1 MALTG
6 NETGGFRG
14 PGRLRILINPYG
26 EVGHAR
32 AIVDLL
38 EGYSLDPMGT
48 GQPLSPGTRRDLVP
62 ELRRRPW
69 AVTLLGILDDLP
81 AGLLI
86 AMEGFSTFAAKPLLN
101 LHDVAVHP
109 DFRGRGIG
117 SALFMEAEAVARKR
131 GCCKLTLEVLEGN
144 EGAKRLYHR
153 LGFRP
158 YSLDTATGVAQFWEK
173 PLSGEPGSSYSRT
186 Q

>member
-1 MALTG
+1 M
-6 NETGGFRG
+6 
-14 PGRLRILINPYG
+14 LINPYE
-26 EVGHAR
+26 EVAHAR

-38 EGYSLDPMGT
+38 DTYSLDPMGT
-48 GQPLSPGTRRDLVP
+48 GQSLSPGTRRDLVP

-69 AVTLLGILDDLP
+69 IVTLMAILDDVP

-109 DFRGRGIG
+109 DFRGNGIG
-117 SALFMEAEAVARKR
+117 TALFKEAEVVARKR

-144 EGAKRLYHR
+144 EGARKLYQR

-158 YSLDTATGVAQFWEK
+158 YSLDEATGVAQFWEK
-173 PLSGEPGSSYSRT
+173 PL
-186 Q
+186 